1 MKCAR
6 PLALILLL
14 LSLCLFIPATTW
26 AGTEA
31 IPAEILSDTAIDT
44 LDRLVFRYETVHF
57 NLDSSVLLERD
68 KRALDRKVRWL
79 RAHPEAAVLVEGH
92 CDAHGTSEYNMS
104 LGERRAAAARDY
116 LVEQGIAPDRI
127 QLVSW
132 GKERPYVTGSGEPAC
147 TRNRRAEFIPQ

>member
-1 MKCAR
+1 M
-6 PLALILLL
+6 
-14 LSLCLFIPATTW
+14 
-26 AGTEA
+26 
-31 IPAEILSDTAIDT
+31 
-44 LDRLVFRYETVHF
+44 
-57 NLDSSVLLERD
+57 LLERD

-79 RAHPEAAVLVEGH
+79 RAHPEATVLVEGH

-132 GKERPYVTGSGEPAC
+132 GKERPYVTVSGEPAC